1 LLQSM
6 TGYGDARLERDGISV
21 FVEIRSINNR
31 YLKITPR
38 YSEPLGALELQIED
52 EIRKSISRGTVSLS
66 VKISR
71 TCCADNYQINIPL
84 LNSYRD
90 QLRSWLADS
99 GDSQAIWSDFQTL
112 LSLPGV
118 IQDTSSEGE
127 ESVLAPL
134 ILEALSQAVEKLVSM
149 RVREGV
155 ALADDLLSHLVVIE
169 THLEQVISR
178 APEVVKIF
186 NERLLERLNRLL
198 ESQGVEI
205 EESDVIREIG
215 IFTDKCDISE
225 EIARLKSHISQF
237 RTIIGQDAS
246 PGKKLDFL
254 TQELFREVNTIGS
267 KANDFEI
274 SREVIEMK
282 ASIERIR
289 EQVQNIE

>member
-1 LLQSM
+1 M
-6 TGYGDARLERDGISV
+6 TGYGDACVEQDGLSV

-31 YLKITPR
+31 YLKISPR
-38 YSEPLGALELQIED
+38 YSEPLGALELQIE
-52 EIRKSISRGTVSLS
+52 EELRKKIGRGTVNVN
-66 VKISR
+66 VKITR
-71 TCCADNYQINIPL
+71 QRKADSYQINVPL

-90 QLRSWLADS
+90 QLLGWLKDS
-99 GDSQAIWSDFQTL
+99 GCETCALTDFHSL

-118 IQDTSSEGE
+118 VEDNSADQDSSA
-127 ESVLAPL
+127 LAPQVL
-134 ILEALSQAVEKLVSM
+134 SALNLAAEKLVAM
-149 RVREGV
+149 RVREGK
-155 ALADDLLSHLVVIE
+155 ALAEDLLSHLLVIE
-169 THLEQVISR
+169 EHLGNVIAR

-186 NERLLERLNRLL
+186 SERLLERLTKLL
-198 ESQGVEI
+198 EQQGVEI
-205 EESDVIREIG
+205 QQNDLIREIG

-237 RTIIGQDAS
+237 RAILAQEAS

-267 KANDFEI
+267 KANDFAI
-274 SREVIEMK
+274 SQEVINMK